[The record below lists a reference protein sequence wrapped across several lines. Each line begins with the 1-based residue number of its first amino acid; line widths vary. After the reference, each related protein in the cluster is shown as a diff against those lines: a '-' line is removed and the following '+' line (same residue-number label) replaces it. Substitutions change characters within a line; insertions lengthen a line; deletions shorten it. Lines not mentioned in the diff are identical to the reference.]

1 VQYKKFLLDKFLNF
15 CSLNL
20 IATFKDRG
28 SLFSK

>member
-20 IATFKDRG
+20 IAAYKNRN
-28 SLFSK
+28 SLFTK